1 MDDVRK
7 INKHFYFVFSSL
19 INNTEVYSL
28 GTKKKKTN
36 SRIVI
41 IRIIFK
47 KFYLWLLIRILE
59 MVPTIL
65 DEKYCVKIVFSV
77 FGSIRINE
85 LKENY
90 V

>member
-1 MDDVRK
+1 
-7 INKHFYFVFSSL
+7 
-19 INNTEVYSL
+19 
-28 GTKKKKTN
+28 
-36 SRIVI
+36 
-41 IRIIFK
+41 
-47 KFYLWLLIRILE
+47 